1 MRIIFNNFFRK
12 INKEKFVKNIKSKYQ
27 IYLYIFLFSYLL
39 SFSMFSHVNE
49 FIFSI
54 LPNAEITI
62 SSFDKKENKDN
73 DYIII
78 LEKEESK
85 KFYNL
90 KDSFLEN
97 KNLKENSSGFGYIKK
112 GEYGYTLEAIYFKDS
127 NNKIN
132 INMKKA
138 PNAKISF
145 YNIGIS
151 KKILIEFGKNFKI
164 LDISENKEGEI
175 IDYFP
180 FKESKTLFVYT
191 LISHLVLGFLIFLI
205 LNFLQYILKKFS
217 KYQFLRDYNPKKM
230 VIFIYILIS
239 TYVLLKIL
247 TNTLP
252 NKIFFEDGIPPF
264 TDQKYY
270 WRMGKYLSDGNFQK
284 IVKEIFSF
292 RGYMSFVLP
301 GIAQLIAK
309 VLKINAFWL
318 FFMLNNIWTA
328 LLLGYIIPELYYTLN
343 NKKVKNYQIFF
354 LFLIFSIFWKGMY
367 YAVLVDL
374 LAVTFLLYSLLLFF
388 KYIRNLK
395 KITAFFSGVCLAIS
409 NLSRGN
415 YILGLYFVVILFI
428 INNICKIVKKDK
440 YKIKNTFF
448 YLFFIGVFITSIPQ
462 IGLNY
467 ANGHIG
473 LFSYDKKGSWSKK
486 DETLKD
492 EIMDGTLTN
501 AFSGW
506 PYALSD
512 VTAQKIKRHFVND
525 MENKVS
531 FKQGF
536 SAFILNPID
545 TIVMTTKKLFLALN
559 IKTSEAYPDY
569 TYTSNSD
576 FYVFTFLN
584 FFLISTGFFFIFNE
598 KLKKEFFSKKELITG
613 SCLVILFIVPQL
625 LFHVEWRYFILLYLI
640 IYYIVSF
647 KFLNYLDSK
656 KFKKL
661 EYFKIIFIII
671 LVLFIVNSSYYDIV

>member
-49 FIFSI
+49 FVFSI

-230 VIFIYILIS
+230 VIFIYI
-239 TYVLLKIL
+239 
-247 TNTLP
+247 
-252 NKIFFEDGIPPF
+252 
-264 TDQKYY
+264 
-270 WRMGKYLSDGNFQK
+270 
-284 IVKEIFSF
+284 
-292 RGYMSFVLP
+292 
-301 GIAQLIAK
+301 
-309 VLKINAFWL
+309 
-318 FFMLNNIWTA
+318 
-328 LLLGYIIPELYYTLN
+328 
-343 NKKVKNYQIFF
+343 
-354 LFLIFSIFWKGMY
+354 
-367 YAVLVDL
+367 
-374 LAVTFLLYSLLLFF
+374 
-388 KYIRNLK
+388 
-395 KITAFFSGVCLAIS
+395 
-409 NLSRGN
+409 
-415 YILGLYFVVILFI
+415 FI
-428 INNICKIVKKDK
+428 
-440 YKIKNTFF
+440 
-448 YLFFIGVFITSIPQ
+448 
-462 IGLNY
+462 
-467 ANGHIG
+467 
-473 LFSYDKKGSWSKK
+473 
-486 DETLKD
+486 
-492 EIMDGTLTN
+492 
-501 AFSGW
+501 
-506 PYALSD
+506 
-512 VTAQKIKRHFVND
+512 
-525 MENKVS
+525 
-531 FKQGF
+531 
-536 SAFILNPID
+536 
-545 TIVMTTKKLFLALN
+545 
-559 IKTSEAYPDY
+559 
-569 TYTSNSD
+569 
-576 FYVFTFLN
+576 
-584 FFLISTGFFFIFNE
+584 
-598 KLKKEFFSKKELITG
+598 
-613 SCLVILFIVPQL
+613 
-625 LFHVEWRYFILLYLI
+625 
-640 IYYIVSF
+640 
-647 KFLNYLDSK
+647 
-656 KFKKL
+656 
-661 EYFKIIFIII
+661 
-671 LVLFIVNSSYYDIV
+671 